1 MGNLIWNWLWNT
13 HFYYF
18 CCFTTANMITHFNV
32 AQMLVQHRL
41 KTDPNLENQLRAAS
55 AVVRSYSSR
64 RIIRW
69 VCERSRGL
77 LSSRGGAK
85 CAAAGGAE
93 PHQIAGYYYYWD
105 FDDNNNKHFS
115 RYLVRNGSGTQKL
128 RDIQAQKP
136 GFFEIMKLFFFIFF
150 GIISSLNNKSHID
163 CCFSSAFLA
172 E

>member
-1 MGNLIWNWLWNT
+1 MKLTLEHT
-13 HFYYF
+13 LLLLLLDSQQQ
-18 CCFTTANMITHFNV
+18 NMITHFNV

-93 PHQIAGYYYYWD
+93 PHQIAGSYYWD

-115 RYLVRNGSGTQKL
+115 RYIVRNGSGTQKL
-128 RDIQAQKP
+128 RDIQAQKTW
-136 GFFEIMKLFFFIFF
+136 GFLKLWNFFFFIFF
-150 GIISSLNNKSHID
+150 GIISSLNNKLHID